1 MHARQSKFGSARV
14 ANELREKGVADDLI
28 ADAVEEV
35 KINELAFAR
44 EICRKKFKTSP
55 SNREDWAKQARFLQ
69 SRGFSFDVIKKAL
82 NNPLSSNSNEDN
94 L

>member
-28 ADAVEEV
+28 ANAVEEV
-35 KINELAFAR
+35 KLNELDFAR
-44 EICRKKFKTSP
+44 EVCRKKFKASP
-55 SNREDWAKQARFLQ
+55 ASREDWAKQARFLQ
-69 SRGFSFDVIKKAL
+69 SRGFGFDVIKKVL
-82 NNPLSSNSNEDN
+82 NSKNNEDN